1 MTLGFCHVSPYCQK
15 IWNNKTHWHHNN
27 NNNFPQ
33 VDCCLIFKKK
43 INDVW
48 PSFCQKNLLS
58 TPKTTLHPGASQWSV
73 VSSPNSA
80 GWLLHNFWKK
90 IKHDCFPKKFFLEQ
104 IKSSP
109 PGTALCKKI
118 HLQHQKI
125 NLHHGTVPLRGG
137 LFCPLQC
144 HDSNSTAGW
153 LLLNIFLKEK
163 NRTQQPVAFPEKILL
178 GQKSSSGAALC
189 KNNSDTQKN
198 LHPGAALQC
207 NQGLFLPLAAPWQQ
221 QHIPQVGCCL
231 IKKHDQQ
238 HMAHSFPIFFRKKGP
253 HPAQHF
259 TKILLWDQK

>member
-1 MTLGFCHVSPYCQK
+1 MALILPKNSSLDTKNNSPP
-15 IWNNKTHWHHNN
+15 WHA
-27 NNNFPQ
+27 
-33 VDCCLIFKKK
+33 K
-43 INDVW
+43 W
-48 PSFCQKNLLS
+48 R
-58 TPKTTLHPGASQWSV
+58 V

-125 NLHHGTVPLRGG
+125 NLHRGTVPLHVEEGCFFQR
-137 LFCPLQC
+137 
-144 HDSNSTAGW
+144 HDNNSTAGW

-178 GQKSSSGAALC
+178 EQKSSSGAALC
-189 KNNSDTQKN
+189 KKILTPKKT
-198 LHPGAALQC
+198 LHPGTALQC

-231 IKKHDQQ
+231 I
-238 HMAHSFPIFFRKKGP
+238 
-253 HPAQHF
+253 
-259 TKILLWDQK
+259 